1 MTNDI
6 VTLDIETEN
15 TGYDIMNDNKR
26 IISVQILNKNEPK
39 IYYDGS
45 KSSSLDQ
52 AKKDL
57 QTLIEDEK
65 SFVGFN
71 LKGFDIPLIKKFLDI
86 EIPSPQIIEIGE
98 MKKMNDV
105 RQKLGKNRPRL
116 AEICDLLGIDCSH
129 KTLMDQQA
137 LDFKKLPEVVQ
148 KAEEGAKKWTTEL
161 GWGYDFS
168 RRLALDRIA
177 GGMAIFE
184 AFNEFVRTNGDE
196 NSLFYKYAMGDVF
209 SENDLYKKLRESS
222 TI

>member
-26 IISVQILNKNEPK
+26 IISVQILNENEPK

-45 KSSSLDQ
+45 ESSSLDQ

-57 QTLIEDEK
+57 QTWIENEK
-65 SFVGFN
+65 SFLGFN

-86 EIPSPQIIEIGE
+86 EIPSPQIIEISE
-98 MKKMNDV
+98 MKKMNDI

-116 AEICDLLGIDCSH
+116 VEICDLLGIDCSH

-168 RRLALDRIA
+168 QRLALDRIA

-209 SENDLYKKLRESS
+209 TENSLYCKLE
-222 TI
+222 